1 MNGKGDILDVKAK
14 LQYVAERDD
23 IKLLTTIRTF
33 NKSCVKTNFYKEKI
47 GAIGFRL
54 DPSVF
59 LANQKLPEIPF
70 GIFMLLGRDFNG
82 FHVRFRDIARGGIR
96 MILSTKDNYDNNR
109 VTQFQENY
117 GLAYT
122 QKLKNKDITESGSKG
137 TILVRQGRNH

>member
-1 MNGKGDILDVKAK
+1 L
-14 LQYVAERDD
+14 
-23 IKLLTTIRTF
+23 
-33 NKSCVKTNFYKEKI
+33 KTNFGAQKAA
-47 GAIGFRL
+47 AIGFRL

-59 LANQKLPEIPF
+59 LGSQKLPEIPF

-82 FHVRFRDIARGGIR
+82 FHVRFRDISRGGIR
-96 MILSTKDNYDNNR
+96 MILSTKDNYDKNR

-137 TILVRQGRNH
+137 TVLLRLG

>member
-1 MNGKGDILDVKAK
+1 
-14 LQYVAERDD
+14 
-23 IKLLTTIRTF
+23 
-33 NKSCVKTNFYKEKI
+33 
-47 GAIGFRL
+47 
-54 DPSVF
+54 
-59 LANQKLPEIPF
+59 
-70 GIFMLLGRDFNG
+70 MLLGRDFNG

-137 TILVRQGRNH
+137 TILVRQGRNHQGNYAFM